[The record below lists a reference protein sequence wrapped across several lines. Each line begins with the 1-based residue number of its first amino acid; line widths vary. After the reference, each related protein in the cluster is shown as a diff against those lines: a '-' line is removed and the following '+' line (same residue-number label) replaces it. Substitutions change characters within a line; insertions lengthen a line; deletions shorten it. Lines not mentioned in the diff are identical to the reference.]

1 MWRKADEIESI
12 TGLTM
17 IACSNYNGC
26 GALVSFNNKDC
37 DERGASPVKYF
48 NLRARQEKDEN
59 NDPQMD
65 T

>member
-1 MWRKADEIESI
+1 
-12 TGLTM
+12 M

-48 NLRARQEKDEN
+48 NRRARQEKGEN
-59 NDPQMD
+59 NDPHMD
-65 T
+65 A